1 MLIVFNFF
9 ALQVSFTVKEL
20 REMTKLPGCKAI
32 FNPEDFRIIQEKLS
46 SRLYFQ
52 FKFLLKEISGSFLR
66 CYGNVLCDLSEE
78 TFRWRFIG

>member
-1 MLIVFNFF
+1 
-9 ALQVSFTVKEL
+9 
-20 REMTKLPGCKAI
+20 MTKLPGCKAI
-32 FNPEDFRIIQEKLS
+32 FNPEDFRTIQEKLS

-78 TFRWRFIG
+78 TFRWRFVG